1 MSTGRRPNPGTQVP
15 TLTFKASPAS
25 TAVSPRKA
33 LATTRVSAKTHR
45 TLIKEFQA
53 PRYVLVQSLSEE
65 AKIQAISD
73 WLVNFPPTR
82 FATWFFR
89 LSTGLKSSMELDP
102 IIPQLDSLASGA
114 LNYTTAV
121 LPIPRVRNPYPHWG
135 TFCSRPEQI
144 SNPAVARILVME
156 GSRVQP
162 DEVDAEYDQKWNVIF
177 NTQLDLVQVSP
188 TDRSVI
194 ELREVD
200 DRVMNSADMKL
211 LQAGMQ
217 MGFAGALEDMLRE
230 YSVRRYPCPA
240 SAVSL
245 AVRRGLQ
252 SGQPDAITIDIGVSG
267 EQSEEWNGR
276 FTSEWRVKF
285 ESAESA
291 ECLIEG
297 GITSDAQ
304 SLIYG
309 AFRMKQRKKIP
320 AHRRPAT
327 LRDIDGFCKM
337 IITEI
342 EEREDEVQLAL
353 QKWLCSWHEGLWRNI
368 WRWDGGV
375 PGSSIL
381 RRQGFCSELEAA
393 LQLQLPSNSG
403 E

>member
-15 TLTFKASPAS
+15 TLTFKATPV
-25 TAVSPRKA
+25 TAIVSPRKA

-53 PRYVLVQSLSEE
+53 PRYVLVQELSDE
-65 AKIQAISD
+65 ARIQVVSD

-89 LSTGLKSSMELDP
+89 LSSGLKSSMEMDT
-102 IIPQLDSLASGA
+102 IIPQLHSLASGA

-121 LPIPRVRNPYPHWG
+121 LPIPKVRNPYPHWG

-144 SNPAVARILVME
+144 ANPAVARILVME
-156 GSRVQP
+156 GSRIQP
-162 DEVDAEYDQKWNVIF
+162 DEGDEEYDQKWNVVF

-194 ELREVD
+194 ELREGD
-200 DRVMNSADMKL
+200 DRIMNSADMKL
-211 LQAGMQ
+211 LQAGME
-217 MGFAGALEDMLRE
+217 MGFAGTLEDMLRE

-252 SGQPDAITIDIGVSG
+252 GGNPEAITIDIGVSG
-267 EQSEEWNGR
+267 EHSEEWNGR

-285 ESAESA
+285 DSADSP
-291 ECLIEG
+291 ECILEG

-309 AFRMKQRKKIP
+309 AFRMKQKRKIP
-320 AHRRPAT
+320 ARRMPVS
-327 LRDIDGFCKM
+327 LSDIDGFCQM
-337 IITEI
+337 ILTEI
-342 EEREDEVQLAL
+342 EQREDEVQLGL
-353 QKWLCSWHEGLWRNI
+353 QKWLCSWHEDLWRNI
-368 WRWDGGV
+368 WRGDGAV

-381 RRQGFCSELEAA
+381 RRQGFYGELEAA
-393 LQLQLPSNSG
+393 IKLQLPNKTG